1 MLEIIKEVANHDR
14 CRMGGCYFVR
24 GLKILFKAEKE
35 ITKEEA
41 KIQSAQMEIR
51 NLSQEAQRRLRR
63 QTTLPWLDLLFRSV
77 TRR

>member
-1 MLEIIKEVANHDR
+1 MTDAGWVDVASLEDSAK
-14 CRMGGCYFVR
+14 

-51 NLSQEAQRRLRR
+51 NLPQEAQRRLRQ
-63 QTTLPWLDLLFRSV
+63 QTTLPLPWLDLLFRSV